1 MIEGIFVEG
10 LVYGIMVLGVF
21 ITFRILSFPDLTVDG
36 SFPLGAAIMAIMLTR
51 GSNPWLA
58 LMLALAGGMLA
69 GFVTAL
75 IHTKLKVPNLLAG
88 ILTMTMLWS
97 INIRVLGNRAN
108 LTLVRRSTILSD
120 VVQQLSPYM
129 NSQVATLLFFLV
141 VALVVKV
148 LLDVFFHTDLGLTL
162 GAMGNN
168 EQMVINQ
175 GVNPEH
181 MKLIGVGLSNGLVAL
196 SGAFVAQF
204 QGFADVNLGQ
214 GIIVAGLASVMMGEF
229 ILRSNKI
236 AMLTLRVLLGSIL
249 YRGLMYLG
257 RYYGYYI
264 NLTPSDL
271 RLITGLLI
279 VVSLIVT
286 QVRGERKWSGA
297 GAAPL
302 NGGEPKPGAAGT
314 APDAEE
320 AAVSRG
326 PA

>member
-58 LMLALAGGMLA
+58 LMLALAGGILA

-120 VVQQLSPYM
+120 VVDQLSPYM
-129 NSQVATLLFFLV
+129 NSQVATLIFFLV

-148 LLDVFFHTDLGLTL
+148 LLDLFFHTDLGLTL

-168 EQMVINQ
+168 EQMVVNQ
-175 GVNPEH
+175 GVNPEY

-229 ILRSNKI
+229 ILRTNKI
-236 AMLTLRVLLGSIL
+236 AILTLRVLLGSIL

-297 GAAPL
+297 GAAPP
-302 NGGEPKPGAAGT
+302 NGGEPKPGAVGSS
-314 APDAEE
+314 PDAEE
-320 AAVSRG
+320 AAVTRG

>member
-21 ITFRILSFPDLTVDG
+21 ITFRILNFPDLTVDG

-51 GSNPWLA
+51 GSSPWLA
-58 LMLALAGGMLA
+58 LMLALTGGILA

-129 NSQVATLLFFLV
+129 NSQVATLVFFLV
-141 VALVVKV
+141 VALVVKI

-175 GVNPEH
+175 GVNPEY

-236 AMLTLRVLLGSIL
+236 AILTLRVLLGSIL

-286 QVRGERKWSGA
+286 QLRGERKWSGA

-302 NGGEPKPGAAGT
+302 NGGDPKQGAVGT
-314 APDAEE
+314 APDAKE
-320 AAVSRG
+320 AAATRG
-326 PA
+326 SA

>member
-21 ITFRILSFPDLTVDG
+21 ITFRILNFPDLTVDG

-51 GSNPWLA
+51 GSSPWLA
-58 LMLALAGGMLA
+58 LMLALTGGILA

-129 NSQVATLLFFLV
+129 NSQVATLVFFLV
-141 VALVVKV
+141 VALVVKI

-175 GVNPEH
+175 GVNPEY

-236 AMLTLRVLLGSIL
+236 AILTLRVLLGSIL

-286 QVRGERKWSGA
+286 QLRGERKWSGA
-297 GAAPL
+297 GAAPR
-302 NGGEPKPGAAGT
+302 NDGDPKQGAVGT
-314 APDAEE
+314 APDAKE
-320 AAVSRG
+320 AAATRG
-326 PA
+326 SA